1 MSLFDKNN
9 RRFLNIC
16 LTLVAGI
23 FFAGCL
29 DIPETVSDSHKIVK
43 IDVLVKQFGETSPEP
58 LKLNSSEKAELIA
71 EVIPSNEEDE
81 VKYYW
86 YSEEELLDSGKTY
99 AVSTNFME
107 SSFLS
112 KKFIPDKLV
121 IEDREG
127 STLEKEFTVIVNT
140 PPRLSKTTIPADGD
154 TLFGNSQTPFTFSWL
169 SIDND
174 EDEQLQNV
182 LEIDGI
188 RYQVGELNQVLQ
200 SGFSEGPHSFRIL
213 VEDSLGDKD
222 SLPEREFFVID
233 TLEGK

>member
-16 LTLVAGI
+16 LTLVAGS

-140 PPRLSKTTIPADGD
+140 PPRLSKITIPADGD

-222 SLPEREFFVID
+222 SLPEREFFVVD

>member
-9 RRFLNIC
+9 RRLLNIC
-16 LTLVAGI
+16 LTLVAGS

-29 DIPETVSDSHKIVK
+29 DIPETISDSHKIVK

-86 YSEEELLDSGKTY
+86 YSEDELLDNGKTY
-99 AVSTNFME
+99 AVSTNFMA
-107 SSFLS
+107 SSFIS

-121 IEDREG
+121 VEDREG
-127 STLEKEFTVIVNT
+127 STLEKEFTIIVNT
-140 PPRLSKTTIPADGD
+140 PPRLSKKTIPADGD
-154 TLFGNSQTPFTFSWL
+154 TLFGNSQTPFIFSWL

-182 LEIDGI
+182 LEIDGT

-200 SGFSEGPHSFRIL
+200 SGFSEGSHSFRIL
-213 VEDSLGDKD
+213 VEDNLGDKD
-222 SLPEREFFVID
+222 SLPMQEFFVID

>member
-9 RRFLNIC
+9 RSLLNIC
-16 LTLVAGI
+16 LTLVAGS

-86 YSEEELLDSGKTY
+86 YSEDELLDSGKTY
-99 AVSTNFME
+99 AVSTNFMA
-107 SSFLS
+107 SSFIS

-121 IEDREG
+121 VEDREG

-140 PPRLSKTTIPADGD
+140 PPRLSKKTIPADGD
-154 TLFGNSQTPFTFSWL
+154 TLFGNSQTPFIFSWL

-182 LEIDGI
+182 LEIDGT

-200 SGFSEGPHSFRIL
+200 SGFSEGSHSFRIL
-213 VEDSLGDKD
+213 VEDNLGDKD
-222 SLPEREFFVID
+222 SLPMQEFFVID

>member
-1 MSLFDKNN
+1 M
-9 RRFLNIC
+9 NIC
-16 LTLVAGI
+16 LTLVAGS

-86 YSEEELLDSGKTY
+86 YSEDELLDSGKTY
-99 AVSTNFME
+99 AVSTNFMA
-107 SSFLS
+107 SSFIS

-121 IEDREG
+121 VEDREG

-140 PPRLSKTTIPADGD
+140 PPRLSKKTIPADGD
-154 TLFGNSQTPFTFSWL
+154 TLFGNSQTPFIFSWL
-169 SIDND
+169 STDND

-182 LEIDGI
+182 LEIDGT

-200 SGFSEGPHSFRIL
+200 SGFSEGSHSFRIL
-213 VEDSLGDKD
+213 VEDNLGDKD
-222 SLPEREFFVID
+222 SLPMQEFFVID

>member
-9 RRFLNIC
+9 RSLLNIC
-16 LTLVAGI
+16 LTLVAGS

-86 YSEEELLDSGKTY
+86 YSEDELLDSGKTY
-99 AVSTNFME
+99 AVSTNFMA
-107 SSFLS
+107 SSFIS

-121 IEDREG
+121 VEDREG

-140 PPRLSKTTIPADGD
+140 PPRLSKKTIPADGD
-154 TLFGNSQTPFTFSWL
+154 TLFGNSQTPFIFSWL
-169 SIDND
+169 STDND

-182 LEIDGI
+182 LEIDGT

-200 SGFSEGPHSFRIL
+200 SGFSEGSHSFRIL
-213 VEDSLGDKD
+213 VEDNLGDKD
-222 SLPEREFFVID
+222 SLPMQEFFVID